1 MAKTSNPFLKK
12 LMKRRDAR
20 DKSRA
25 LRDLIRKH
33 DDPAL
38 STVCDEIVDDDDLT
52 FIQTMIDV
60 LNASERGVGLAAPQ
74 IGVLKRFI
82 IVAPP
87 SRAYPLFMVNPEIVD
102 RSREMS
108 SDYEGCLSYP
118 GISNYIERHDAIKVR
133 WLNYV
138 IGETTYRDGAF
149 VMKEM
154 EFTGFTARILQ
165 HEIDHLDGIC
175 QVGDAR
181 KVPSKRRTR
190 SRASVMAGLTAMTVL
205 GAGAA
210 NWRSA

>member
-1 MAKTSNPFLKK
+1 MALLN
-12 LMKRRDAR
+12 
-20 DKSRA
+20 
-25 LRDLIRKH
+25 IRKFP
-33 DDPAL
+33 DPAL
-38 STVCDEIVDDDDLT
+38 KDPAKAVANIDGGLT
-52 FIQTMIDV
+52 SFIESMVQTMY
-60 LNASERGVGLAAPQ
+60 AAPGVGLAAPQ